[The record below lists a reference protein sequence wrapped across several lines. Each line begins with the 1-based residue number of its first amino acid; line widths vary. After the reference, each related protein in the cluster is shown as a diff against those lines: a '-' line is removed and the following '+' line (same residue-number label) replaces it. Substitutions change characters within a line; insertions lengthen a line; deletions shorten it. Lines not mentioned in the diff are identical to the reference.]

1 MTDVLAAIQAP
12 AIRAAGNADPSIG
25 WPVMIAMDQRAG
37 HLPEAAD
44 RPNPAVPA
52 HGPAKGV

>member
-1 MTDVLAAIQAP
+1 MMDVLAAIQALT
-12 AIRAAGNADPSIG
+12 IRAAGNADPSVA
-25 WPVMIAMDQRAG
+25 WSVMIAMDQRAG

-44 RPNPAVPA
+44 RLNPAEQT